1 MFFLYIEL
9 SVNCF
14 VYKMICDCKS
24 VKCHETFDN
33 CIILYE
39 LFLVAEANELL
50 MLLSSNGYCP

>member
-1 MFFLYIEL
+1 MYIEL

-14 VYKMICDCKS
+14 MYKMICDCKS